1 MMNQHFSLP
10 TSDEAIPVA
19 VVAEERAGTLP
30 LQHRERPSG
39 SRLFDLGQLDVRWEA
54 AAGTLWTYM
63 TPVDRPNFNR
73 AMLRDFQRWQ
83 AEIGREFA
91 DPEEGLRYLVL
102 GSRFPGVFNLGGD
115 LQLFAGFI
123 ASGDRDALVRYGR
136 DCVSILYNNLRRLE
150 LPIVTVALVQ
160 GDALGGGFEAALS
173 FNVIV
178 AEKGARFGLPEIAFG
193 LFPGMGAHSLLS
205 RKIGLAKAEEMML
218 SNRLYTAEEMYEMG
232 IVHIVAEPGC
242 GEEAVRAYIAKSV
255 RRQVGHRGIYHAS
268 SLSDPVTLEELNAI
282 VEVWAD
288 SALRLSESDLKLMRR
303 LGAAQTRLGEA
314 LGFPAAPARPT
325 TARPVL
331 APQGGG

>member
-10 TSDEAIPVA
+10 ASEEAITVG
-19 VVAEERAGTLP
+19 VAGTGMSGFAP

-39 SRLFDLGQLDVRWEA
+39 TRLFDLGQLDVRWEA
-54 AAGTLWTYM
+54 ALGTLWTYM

-73 AMLRDFQRWQ
+73 PMLRDFQRWQ

-91 DPEEGLRYLVL
+91 DPEEGLKYLVL
-102 GSRFPGVFNLGGD
+102 GSRFPGIFNLGGD
-115 LQLFAGFI
+115 LELFAGFI
-123 ASGDRDALVRYGR
+123 AAGDRDGLVRYGR
-136 DCVSILYNNLRRLE
+136 DCVSILHNNMRRLE
-150 LPIVTVALVQ
+150 LPVVTIALVQ
-160 GDALGGGFEAALS
+160 GDALGGGFEAVLS

-205 RKIGLAKAEEMML
+205 RKIGLSRAEEMML

-232 IVHIVAEPGC
+232 IVHVLAEPGC
-242 GEEAVRAYIAKSV
+242 GEEAVRAYIAKNG

-268 SLSDPVTLEELNAI
+268 SLANPVTLEELNAI

-288 SALRLSESDLKLMRR
+288 SALCLSDSDLKLMRR
-303 LGAAQTRLGEA
+303 LGDAQTRL
-314 LGFPAAPARPT
+314 AAA
-325 TARPVL
+325 
-331 APQGGG
+331 